1 LMLLDDRQRCRVREE
16 GTEKLFLDDFYRGLA
31 DYLLDR
37 EDDEGHLPEDL
48 IDASLDEARQS
59 LLSSLVLQED
69 QDWADNPEKIF
80 TDCRRAV
87 SHSVLK
93 QQLKEIDRREQVAL
107 SDKDDAALVKCQRER
122 MEINLKLKK
131 KL

>member
-1 LMLLDDRQRCRVREE
+1 MLLDDRQRCRVREE
-16 GTEKLFLDDFYRGLA
+16 GTETLFLDDFYRGLA

-37 EDDEGHLPEDL
+37 EDDEGRLPEDL

-107 SDKDDAALVKCQRER
+107 SNNDDAALVKCQRER
-122 MEINLKLKK
+122 MEINQKLKK